1 MKTSKDYLNALEE
14 KISLLQFVVSFLH
27 PKAAIKP
34 STKVYAFFVSKPKL
48 SLKRDHRWRETD
60 SSCPLQHRQSVSRSI
75 LSLARFFFTKIN
87 MMSISWYWHCQI
99 LQ

>member
-48 SLKRDHRWRETD
+48 SLKRDHRWRETAIED
-60 SSCPLQHRQSVSRSI
+60 M
-75 LSLARFFFTKIN
+75 A
-87 MMSISWYWHCQI
+87 Y
-99 LQ
+99 